1 MIAELET
8 PSDSPG
14 ACRLD
19 AEDKVAKR
27 RTPAFNQRRLLL
39 IDDQPSIHDAFR
51 SILQPISNDAPD
63 LLAMELTLFGE
74 TAGLNNCTSDDS
86 APIYVIESA
95 YQGEDGLRCLSRSL
109 VENDLFHAAV
119 VDMCMPPGWDG
130 VETIRQLWNVC
141 PGLKIIV
148 CTAHSAYSWPD
159 VVSLLGRSD
168 QLHLL
173 PKPFSKADAV
183 TLIEAVTAC

>member
-1 MIAELET
+1 MIAELDT
-8 PSDSPG
+8 PSESPG

-19 AEDKVAKR
+19 AEELLAKR
-27 RTPAFNQRRLLL
+27 RAPASNERRLLL

-51 SILQPISNDAPD
+51 SILQPISNAAPD
-63 LLAMELTLFGE
+63 LAAMELALFGE
-74 TAGLNNCTSDDS
+74 PAALSSCGPDDS
-86 APIYVIESA
+86 APIYIIESA

-109 VENDLFHAAV
+109 IENDIFHAAV

-130 VETIRQLWNVC
+130 VETIRQLWNLC
-141 PGLKIIV
+141 PGLKVIV

-159 VVSLLGRSD
+159 VVALLGRSD

-173 PKPFSKADAV
+173 PKPFSKADAMA
-183 TLIEAVTAC
+183 LIEAVTAC

>member
-1 MIAELET
+1 MIAELDT
-8 PSDSPG
+8 PLDSPG

-27 RTPAFNQRRLLL
+27 RVPASHERRLLL

-51 SILQPISNDAPD
+51 SILQPISNAAPD
-63 LLAMELTLFGE
+63 LAAMELALFGE
-74 TAGLNNCTSDDS
+74 PAALSSRGADDS
-86 APIYVIESA
+86 APIYIIESA

-109 VENDLFHAAV
+109 IDNDTFHAAV

-130 VETIRQLWNVC
+130 IETIRQLWNLC
-141 PGLKIIV
+141 PGLKVIV

-159 VVSLLGRSD
+159 VVALLGRSD

-173 PKPFSKADAV
+173 PKPFSKADAIS
-183 TLIEAVTAC
+183 LIDAVTAC